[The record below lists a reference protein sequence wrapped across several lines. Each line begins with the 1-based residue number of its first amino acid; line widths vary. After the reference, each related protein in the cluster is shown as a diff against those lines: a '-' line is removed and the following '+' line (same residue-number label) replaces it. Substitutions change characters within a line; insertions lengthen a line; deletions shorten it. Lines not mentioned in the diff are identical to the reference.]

1 MDRKTLLAFVLI
13 AVVLILTPWYM
24 DVVSPR
30 PQETVNLTEPLPA
43 NLKGDFAPS
52 PGATLNRAR
61 ASNVGGAS
69 GPPAKEL
76 VVENGLYRATVS
88 NKNGGSF
95 ASFILNQYDRYD
107 STLVNLIDGVNK
119 NNLLVGFISLDGEQI
134 NLNKNWSVI
143 GSPRRINA

>member
-24 DVVSPR
+24 DIVSPR
-30 PQETVNLTEPLPA
+30 PQETFEPTEPPPS
-43 NLKGDFAPS
+43 NLKRDTTPS
-52 PGATLNRAR
+52 LGATPNRPLSPAEKTF
-61 ASNVGGAS
+61 
-69 GPPAKEL
+69 GPPTKEL

-107 STLVNLIDGVNK
+107 STLVNLIDGINK
-119 NNLLVGFISLDGEQI
+119 NI
-134 NLNKNWSVI
+134 
-143 GSPRRINA
+143 